1 MNVNLKPIEIVYT
14 GNISYGR
21 WKTLARVAEFLAV
34 INSDYTKAILNIYS
48 QNTINTEIDR
58 AININNASYFRG
70 SVSYNEVKKI
80 LNKADIVLHVE
91 SFENKY
97 ANATRLSFS
106 TKIID
111 CMESGSCIMAIGPE
125 NLASISYLINNNCA
139 LVATDAHQINQLIL
153 TVIEN
158 PKVITQKAAALNE
171 FAKKNHDIKTI
182 QNMLDNDFKRLL
194 N

>member
-70 SVSYNEVKKI
+70 SVSYNEVKK
-80 LNKADIVLHVE
+80 
-91 SFENKY
+91 Y
-97 ANATRLSFS
+97 
-106 TKIID
+106 
-111 CMESGSCIMAIGPE
+111 
-125 NLASISYLINNNCA
+125 
-139 LVATDAHQINQLIL
+139 
-153 TVIEN
+153 
-158 PKVITQKAAALNE
+158 
-171 FAKKNHDIKTI
+171 
-182 QNMLDNDFKRLL
+182 
-194 N
+194 